1 MLFRKTLV
9 ALNENA
15 FESHC
20 ENENACL
27 LNQFDTNV
35 LQSVVYV
42 IFWCGN
48 FVKRHS
54 SAEFRVSFHKI

>member
-42 IFWCGN
+42 IFG
-48 FVKRHS
+48 V
-54 SAEFRVSFHKI
+54 EIL